1 MAEDSKDDV
10 LIEKTRLET
19 RLLAQQLTP
28 SYRRRESFKTLISAS
43 SLIIA
48 FVTVIGGFLS
58 VGNWFLEQKK
68 TRQARD
74 EERLDRALTM
84 LADES
89 PGKRL
94 AGVISL
100 RSFTSENNDT
110 LNTQVLLA
118 LSGRLAL
125 EDSAAVRDAI
135 LFSIEDLDAKVVSA
149 AVLNRGLQS
158 LAETS
163 RSLSEKGD
171 VWSTR
176 AESISDFERDPKVGA
191 SLRATAQSIVALLR
205 KGSRTSDLSGV
216 YLGASD
222 LTALDLSGINF
233 DDAVLADSNF
243 KDASLVGDSFDGADL
258 DNAKF
263 IRADLRNTKFTLSE
277 ERGRFGQH
285 RNYVES
291 LLRRWRSEHPR
302 IFILSWPDFS
312 CSDLR
317 NADFS
322 GHPLFVILADD
333 YRVPGPT
340 LAEVSPQFNGANLE
354 GADLRNIRFVQITA
368 EGNHREAFPSRVGFG
383 NDFGNGYVEMTFEI
397 EPDSSTPDVTGF
409 SRISEIQQ
417 QFAGTNWQQAKFP
430 AAVRQWLDRN
440 PPWKDQ
446 NTMKPCE
453 PRAKW

>member
-163 RSLSEKGD
+163 RSLSEK
-171 VWSTR
+171 
-176 AESISDFERDPKVGA
+176 
-191 SLRATAQSIVALLR
+191 
-205 KGSRTSDLSGV
+205 
-216 YLGASD
+216 
-222 LTALDLSGINF
+222 
-233 DDAVLADSNF
+233 
-243 KDASLVGDSFDGADL
+243 
-258 DNAKF
+258 
-263 IRADLRNTKFTLSE
+263 
-277 ERGRFGQH
+277 RGC
-285 RNYVES
+285 
-291 LLRRWRSEHPR
+291 LEH
-302 IFILSWPDFS
+302 S
-312 CSDLR
+312 C
-317 NADFS
+317 
-322 GHPLFVILADD
+322 GEYI
-333 YRVPGPT
+333 
-340 LAEVSPQFNGANLE
+340 
-354 GADLRNIRFVQITA
+354 
-368 EGNHREAFPSRVGFG
+368 GF
-383 NDFGNGYVEMTFEI
+383 
-397 EPDSSTPDVTGF
+397 
-409 SRISEIQQ
+409 
-417 QFAGTNWQQAKFP
+417 
-430 AAVRQWLDRN
+430 
-440 PPWKDQ
+440 
-446 NTMKPCE
+446 
-453 PRAKW
+453 